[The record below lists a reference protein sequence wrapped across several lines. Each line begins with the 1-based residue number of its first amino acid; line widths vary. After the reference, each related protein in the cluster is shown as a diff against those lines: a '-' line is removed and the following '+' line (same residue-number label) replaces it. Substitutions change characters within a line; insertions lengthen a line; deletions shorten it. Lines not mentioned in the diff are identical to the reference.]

1 MVILGNLLDNAI
13 EAVVEC
19 ETSERKVELSVKN
32 VNHMF
37 VLKIGNTCME
47 RPESTGKRWKT
58 SKDDPIHHGWGI
70 VNVKQIVERAGGE
83 LNYRREKDWFEISIL
98 I

>member
-1 MVILGNLLDNAI
+1 
-13 EAVVEC
+13 
-19 ETSERKVELSVKN
+19 
-32 VNHMF
+32 
-37 VLKIGNTCME
+37 ME